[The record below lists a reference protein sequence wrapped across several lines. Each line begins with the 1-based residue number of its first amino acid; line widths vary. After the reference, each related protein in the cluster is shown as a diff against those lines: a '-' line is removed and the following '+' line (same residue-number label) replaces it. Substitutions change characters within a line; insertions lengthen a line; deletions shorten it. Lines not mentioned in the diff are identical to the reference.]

1 MLVGQFPKIIVGD
14 KVKNRI
20 LSAIGIASKSGY
32 AISLDEISLLLIDK
46 LDPTEIRK
54 NIENDK
60 QLYELFT
67 IKNDLIVL
75 KGYEKL
81 FAERTSRDQ
90 VSKRFLETAKVFVS
104 QVVHHCSHLK
114 LIGVCGS
121 IAYNSAVKSDDI
133 DIFLVSKKKRL
144 WVSIFKIFI
153 LARAFSLKAFIEG
166 KKVTICLS
174 YAITEEQFEKEMK
187 TRRNSLFARE
197 FLSIHVLAGLT
208 YYKKTL
214 EKNTWIKNM
223 FPRLYGSKLRE
234 VQLQKNEMRLTSK
247 PSVIGTV
254 SNFGIYK
261 ILRFYLLLKAFM
273 LNLSYKKLR
282 RFRALFEAIITT
294 NSLVY
299 TSEKYRKNEK
309 MYDTFEN

>member
-1 MLVGQFPKIIVGD
+1 VKQVPKIIAGN
-14 KVKNRI
+14 KFKNRI
-20 LSAIGIASKSGY
+20 LSAIEIASKSGY

-46 LDPTEIRK
+46 IDTTEIQK
-54 NIENDK
+54 NIENNK

-67 IKNDLIVL
+67 IENDLIVL
-75 KGYEKL
+75 KGYERL

-90 VSKRFLETAKVFVS
+90 VSKRLLETAKVFVN
-104 QVVHHCSHLK
+104 QVVHHCPHLK

-144 WVSIFKIFI
+144 WISILKILI
-153 LARAFSLKAFIEG
+153 LARASSLKAFIER

-174 YAITEEQFEKEMK
+174 YAINEEQFEKEMK

-223 FPRLYGSKLRE
+223 FPRLYDFKLLE
-234 VQLQKNEMRLTSK
+234 FQLKKNEMPLTTKSN
-247 PSVIGTV
+247 VIGNV

-261 ILRFYLLLKAFM
+261 ILRIYLLLKAFM
-273 LNLSYKKLR
+273 LNLSYKKLH
-282 RFRALFEAIITT
+282 RFRDLFEAMITKK
-294 NSLVY
+294 SLVY
-299 TSEKYRKNEK
+299 TSEKYREIEK